1 MKTFDRNLGVADV
14 RVLIKANKIRK
25 VATLNSDYLTR
36 KAKEEA
42 INYLLEQEEFL
53 KRYIKVDMRE
63 FRIATKKYYVNN
75 KSAYTDGYMPIEN
88 NYSKIKRVAAS
99 LPNGKGYY
107 VPLINEAIE
116 ILLKKEQEK
125 YIKNLK
131 SRRINLSKAYD
142 LFCKLTGIEY
152 NVCRSAE
159 FMAERYGYKS
169 LQQVPE
175 AVERYKKT
183 DEYKKER
190 GEKLFVHLFGKFLR
204 DYGYDAKA
212 YYADTDANLRE
223 KIKKEIYEKKE
234 NLEKYGVILENSD
247 IKTIAKV
254 KHSNFGYC
262 VFLDA
267 LAQVDY
273 SEDKDWNYYS
283 KKWHRQHGPKI
294 TIASRRVTF
303 YKKGFTKTIYID
315 SFRGDYIL
323 KAYIEAFKVRKI
335 HYKDTKKKR
344 LQLDPHFK
352 IRKIKE
358 VCGVELY
365 ARLLNN
371 FTYDYVAY
379 YKNTTFHAFTKKEAI
394 AGLKNKINKK
404 FKTDKEILTYKDGK
418 KLGFCDTGI
427 RSFCEVNGLDCNG
440 SYTRAELK
448 KIVAENREA
457 NKPFVA
463 ELKQIELWA
472 IGGAK

>member
-1 MKTFDRNLGVADV
+1 MKTFGRDLGVAEV
-14 RVLIKANKIRK
+14 RVFTKDNKIRK
-25 VATLNSDYLTR
+25 VVTLNSDYLTR

-42 INYLLEQEEFL
+42 LNYLLEQKEFL

-63 FRIATKKYYVNN
+63 FRISTKKYYVNK
-75 KSAYTDGYMPIEN
+75 KSPYNNGHMPIE
-88 NYSKIKRVAAS
+88 NYSKIKRVAAM
-99 LPNGKGYY
+99 LPDRWGRVKKGYY

-116 ILLKKEQEK
+116 TLLKKEQEK

-131 SRRINLSKAYD
+131 SRRVNLRKAYE
-142 LFCKLTGIEY
+142 LFYKLTGIEY
-152 NVCRSAE
+152 NIFKSAE
-159 FMAERYGYKS
+159 FIAERYGYKS

-175 AVERYKKT
+175 AVKRHKKT
-183 DEYKKER
+183 DEYKKAR
-190 GEKLFVHLFGKFLR
+190 GERLFVHLFGKFLR

-212 YYADTDANLRE
+212 YYTNNNASLRE
-223 KIKKEIYEKKE
+223 EIKEEIKEKKE
-234 NLEKYGVILENSD
+234 NLEKYGRIIKNSS
-247 IKTIAKV
+247 IKTIAEI

-267 LAQVDY
+267 LAHVDY
-273 SEDKDWNYYS
+273 SEDKDWDYYS

-294 TIASRRVTF
+294 TITSRHITF

-365 ARLLNN
+365 VRLLNN

-379 YKNTTFHAFTKKEAI
+379 YKKTTYHAFTKKEAI
-394 AGLKNKINKK
+394 KGLKNKINKK
-404 FKTDKEILTYKDGK
+404 FKTDKEILSYKTGK
-418 KLGFCDTGI
+418 KLGFCDTGM
-427 RSFCEVNGLDCNG
+427 RSFCEANGLDCNG
-440 SYTRAELK
+440 EYTRAELK

-463 ELKQIELWA
+463 ELKQVGIWQ
-472 IGGAK
+472 